1 MTVNNAEERERGREA
16 GMMTWSLCWE
26 EGQHF
31 EFFLFEGNFDILNL
45 ESSGCVYI
53 WTMEDEM

>member
-1 MTVNNAEERERGREA
+1 MTVNNAEERE
-16 GMMTWSLCWE
+16 MMTWSLCWE